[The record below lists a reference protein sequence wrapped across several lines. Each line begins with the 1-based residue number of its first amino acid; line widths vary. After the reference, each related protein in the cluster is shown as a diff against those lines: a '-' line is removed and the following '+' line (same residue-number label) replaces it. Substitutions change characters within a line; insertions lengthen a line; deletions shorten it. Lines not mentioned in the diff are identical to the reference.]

1 MIAINDCFYLGKI
14 TKLFGYKGEVN
25 LFLDTDT
32 PQNYYTIESVLLEV
46 QGELIPFM
54 IQSIKQKNKNNL
66 VVSFHH
72 ISPDEI
78 SSYVNSSVF
87 LPLSKL
93 PPLSGN
99 KFYYHEV
106 KSYTVMDS
114 KHGLVGKVN
123 NFYENPGH
131 DIMSVINENNQEIL
145 IPVVD
150 QFFKDL
156 DRENKIINISA
167 PEGLIE
173 LYIS

>member
-32 PQNYYTIESVLLEV
+32 PKNYYTIESVLLEV

-66 VVSFHH
+66 TVSFHH
-72 ISPDEI
+72 INADEI
-78 SSYVNSSVF
+78 SSYINSSVY

-123 NFYENPGH
+123 DFYENPGH

-150 QFFKDL
+150 HFFKKL
-156 DRENKIINISA
+156 DRENRIINISA

-173 LYIS
+173 LYVS

>member
-1 MIAINDCFYLGKI
+1 MIAIDDCFYLGKI

-32 PQNYYTIESVLLEV
+32 PKNYYTIESVLLEV

-54 IQSIKQKNKNNL
+54 IESIKQKNKNNL